1 MIEKSSSVHRVLKT
15 HVITQLLR
23 KCKVFLTKVLTVQED
38 NDIWLL
44 LAVTSL
50 SLVAQVKLMRASSSY
65 WFGKSA
71 IHDSKYIKFCL
82 LQATGLCR
90 FHLPYWSQISR

>member
-50 SLVAQVKLMRASSSY
+50 SLVAQVKTDES
-65 WFGKSA
+65 
-71 IHDSKYIKFCL
+71 IVQL
-82 LQATGLCR
+82 LVWKIG
-90 FHLPYWSQISR
+90 HP